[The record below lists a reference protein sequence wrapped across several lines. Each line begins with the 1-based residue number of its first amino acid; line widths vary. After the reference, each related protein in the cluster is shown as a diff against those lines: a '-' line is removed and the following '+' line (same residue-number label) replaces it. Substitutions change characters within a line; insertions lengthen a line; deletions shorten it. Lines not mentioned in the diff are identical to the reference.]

1 MPPIGALA
9 DRVAATD
16 AGWVLSEDDWRSDER
31 MLERIAA
38 ILAPGEHLALEA
50 AAIRAR
56 TVAMPTL
63 AAMAER
69 TMEIYRRSLRPAV
82 AAVGVPIAAA
92 RCPIAAARCLEAL
105 HYTPWRPSS
114 PASTQAEAETAAA
127 DDALARIVAQAEAET
142 ASADDALARVAR
154 AALRIRHTLPGRLLY
169 NLAPKALIN
178 TLKGRLSP

>member
-1 MPPIGALA
+1 VPPIGALA
-9 DRVAATD
+9 DRVAATG

-50 AAIRAR
+50 VAIRAR
-56 TVAMPTL
+56 NVAMPTL

-69 TMEIYRRSLRPAV
+69 TMEIYRRSLRPAGV
-82 AAVGVPIAAA
+82 AVRAPIAAA

-114 PASTQAEAETAAA
+114 PPST
-127 DDALARIVAQAEAET
+127 QAEAET